1 MDARFLIKPLDYQ
14 IESAN
19 NCQVNLEMT
28 WAKIETTISM
38 SFIKNYFYDKQET
51 NKQSRLGIK

>member
-28 WAKIETTISM
+28 WAKIETISM